1 MIADAG
7 GDEIVSDDDDDIGSS
22 SDSTMEDD
30 SGGGN
35 GEVSLKCAADDEYS
49 YSDSDTLDKSLD
61 LSVNFFLSLRAM
73 HSLGGNPYP

>member
-1 MIADAG
+1 MIADGG

-49 YSDSDTLDKSLD
+49 YSY
-61 LSVNFFLSLRAM
+61 F
-73 HSLGGNPYP
+73 HSHDRWSPLT

>member
-1 MIADAG
+1 MIADGG

-30 SGGGN
+30 SGGGGG

-49 YSDSDTLDKSLD
+49 YSDSNTLDKSLD
-61 LSVNFFLSLRAM
+61 LSVNFFLSLRA
-73 HSLGGNPYP
+73 NA

>member
-1 MIADAG
+1 MIADGG

-35 GEVSLKCAADDEYS
+35 GEVSLKCVADDEYS
-49 YSDSDTLDKSLD
+49 YSDFDTSDRMNPLID
-61 LSVNFFLSLRAM
+61 
-73 HSLGGNPYP
+73 GGP